1 MTLDETTTARG
12 LAAGALVALATLAA
26 PGELHAWGQNGHRIV
41 GEIAE
46 RHLTVAARQ
55 GVIEILGQHESLA
68 EAASWP
74 DDIRSDP
81 AWGRAAPWHFI
92 SIDDHETLA
101 NTARSGEGD
110 VLEAMERF
118 EAVLRD
124 PDAPK
129 EKKVEALRFYVHF
142 VGDVHQPLHVGRRDD
157 RGGNSIR
164 VRWFR
169 EPRNLHSVWDSG
181 LIESRELSFTE
192 YVRFIDGASREE
204 IVAWQAAPYEE
215 WVRESF
221 CLRGRLYD
229 FGAEAAREPEEEP
242 NLGFGYA
249 FHQGPLVD
257 RRLRQAGI
265 RLAGHLNAILTGA
278 PTPAPPE
285 EIPTD
290 PAAWCGE

>member
-1 MTLDETTTARG
+1 MKVDETRAWRWTV
-12 LAAGALVALATLAA
+12 AGALAAWMALAA
-26 PGELHAWGQNGHRIV
+26 PGELRGWGPNGHRIV

-46 RHLTVAARQ
+46 RHLTDAARQ
-55 GVIEILGQHESLA
+55 GVVAVLGETESLA
-68 EAASWP
+68 EAATWP
-74 DDIRSDP
+74 DEIRSDP
-81 AWGRAAPWHFI
+81 AWDHAAPWHFI
-92 SIDDHETLA
+92 SIDDGETLA
-101 NTARSGEGD
+101 STARSGEGD
-110 VLEAMERF
+110 VLEAMKRF

-124 PDAPK
+124 PEAPK

-142 VGDVHQPLHVGRRDD
+142 VGDVHQPLHAGRRDD

-192 YVRFIDGASREE
+192 YVRFIDDASREE
-204 IVAWQAAPYEE
+204 VAAWQAAPYEE

-221 CLRGRLYD
+221 CVRDRVYD
-229 FGAEAAREPEEEP
+229 FGAEAAREPGEEP
-242 NLGFGYA
+242 RLGFGYA

-257 RRLRQAGI
+257 RRLLQAGI

-278 PTPAPPE
+278 PTPPAP